1 MEVEIMSEVKHK
13 PNTNNSQPT
22 VYTKAFGIFTGLII
36 IAIILFYF
44 ISSYIPYAQH
54 KDLIDVKTKMIRIS
68 EAEDNI
74 YAKTNFHATTQELFG
89 KNVLTQNGYNIK
101 VVLKPNSKD
110 YFITAEQQDNNNT
123 YPKCDK
129 LVVAKINSTNKL
141 FSYDTYG
148 LNSKRCW

>member
-1 MEVEIMSEVKHK
+1 MSKIMSKIKHK
-13 PNTNNSQPT
+13 PNINNNQPT
-22 VYTKAFGIFTGLII
+22 VYTKYFGIFTGLII

-54 KDLIDVKTKMIRIS
+54 KDLIDVKTKIMRIS
-68 EAEDNI
+68 EAEDSI
-74 YAKTNFHATTQELFG
+74 YAKTNSYATTQELFG

-101 VVLKPNSKD
+101 VVLKPHSKY

-123 YPKCDK
+123 YPQCDK
-129 LVVAKINSTNKL
+129 LVIAKIKGTNKL

-148 LNSKRCW
+148 LISTSCW